1 MPNTDINTQQRHCMS
16 QCGLIKE
23 WQTQSIEVKL
33 PNKKGRK
40 MLKIDYLNNKEI
52 QRFINWL
59 SRNLDNSTLEH
70 SYQNRKTKTTIKFNS
85 LYDAYAQY
93 SWNFPALP
101 LLDIPSGNSFPES
114 AEALSKLQLALNS
127 AIANGDDSAACDA
140 AIAVMAWGGVTAG
153 NTLWLRNQ
161 TQGLV
166 ELLSN
171 ARDALASGDTSS
183 KTITSNIRF
192 NAGMTKIYSL
202 IVNDFIIYDSRVAAA
217 LGWAAV
223 KFCQENGIST
233 LPSELDFFWAPAK
246 ESPQQMNPKCRNPSI
261 GGYQFSRLA
270 SGLRHAE
277 CNLRASWVL
286 DAVTKDQNFKSSQ
299 FSKTTLGNHLRSLEA
314 ALFMIGYDLPRSEVS
329 LKAMN
334 HQDSHNAQQTT
345 VHYDDVIKYQTL
357 SQKNDF
363 SYRFDENGIQVID
376 GKHFSIEVIQNVLRW
391 LKVKFHN
398 TPFPLSNS
406 ADKVPSGEAEPGV
419 GMAYY
424 EVTNKKGNVPD
435 TSKLVAILKNENIL
449 IELKL
454 NKHGMHLIQNSSV
467 IGDDPDFRIF
477 HENRIYDL
485 DNI

>member
-1 MPNTDINTQQRHCMS
+1 
-16 QCGLIKE
+16 
-23 WQTQSIEVKL
+23 
-33 PNKKGRK
+33 

-70 SYQNRKTKTTIKFNS
+70 SYQNRRTKTTIKFNS
-85 LYDAYAQY
+85 LYDAYAKY

-101 LLDIPSGNSFPES
+101 LLDIPRGNSFPES
-114 AEALSKLQLALNS
+114 AEALSKLQLALS
-127 AIANGDDSAACDA
+127 AAITNGDDSAACDA

-202 IVNDFIIYDSRVAAA
+202 IVDNFIIYDSRVAAA
-217 LGWAAV
+217 LGWAVV
-223 KFCQENGIST
+223 KFCQESGIST
-233 LPSELDFFWAPAK
+233 VPSELDFSWAPAK
-246 ESPQQMNPKCRNPSI
+246 ESPQQLNPKCRNPSI
-261 GGYQFSRLA
+261 GGYQFSRLS
-270 SGLRHAE
+270 SGYRHAE
-277 CNLRASWVL
+277 CNMRASWVL
-286 DAVTKDQNFKSSQ
+286 EAVTEDRNFKCSQ
-299 FSKTTLGNHLRSLEA
+299 FSKASLGNHLRALEA
-314 ALFMIGYDLPRSEVS
+314 ALFMIGYDLPRSEDY
-329 LKAMN
+329 LKDMN
-334 HQDSHNAQQTT
+334 HQDFHNAQQAT
-345 VHYDDVIKYQTL
+345 VPNDDVFKYQTL
-357 SQKNDF
+357 SEKKNF
-363 SYRFDENGIQVID
+363 SYRFDKDGIQVID
-376 GKHFSIEVIQNVLRW
+376 GKHFSIEVIQNVLKW
-391 LKVKFHN
+391 LKVKFHD

-406 ADKVPSGEAEPGV
+406 ADKVPSGEAEPGI

-449 IELKL
+449 IELQL
-454 NKHGMHLIQNSSV
+454 NKRAMHFIQNSSV

-477 HENRIYDL
+477 HENRINNL
-485 DNI
+485 DNL